1 MSLCRTV
8 VKILLVVS
16 LLAIRQIV
24 SVIYQACTR
33 GVVTAKEGVCL
44 RYSGLFF
51 FSQDFTV
58 VEFGCFRL
66 LAVLSYLIQTYGCAE
81 LLFRILYFPV
91 SFSCL
96 SPLTPRAFPKILL
109 FFSQVIFQNIPAPD

>member
-1 MSLCRTV
+1 MSLFRTV
-8 VKILLVVS
+8 VKILLVLS

-51 FSQDFTV
+51 FSGFYR
-58 VEFGCFRL
+58 G
-66 LAVLSYLIQTYGCAE
+66 
-81 LLFRILYFPV
+81 
-91 SFSCL
+91 
-96 SPLTPRAFPKILL
+96 
-109 FFSQVIFQNIPAPD
+109 